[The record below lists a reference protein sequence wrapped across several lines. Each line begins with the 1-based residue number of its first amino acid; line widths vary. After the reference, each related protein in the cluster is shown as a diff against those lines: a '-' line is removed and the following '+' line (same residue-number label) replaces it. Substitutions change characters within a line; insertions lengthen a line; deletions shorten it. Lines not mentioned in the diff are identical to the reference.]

1 MRTIDPILNENLR
14 RIQLWN
20 GINVDKTPSGYF
32 ELDPAMKENF
42 SGFKWTKDMNA
53 PGSFRDKT
61 KYRFEQIVTGEIFIL
76 TMKEMARISSANRWH
91 QATWGGTQMVEGKRK
106 KRGIIRFLGVA

>member
-1 MRTIDPILNENLR
+1 MKTIDPILNENLR

-20 GINVDKTPSGYF
+20 SPSGYF

-42 SGFKWTKDMNA
+42 NGFKWTKNMYA
-53 PGSFRDKT
+53 PGSFKDKT
-61 KYRFEQIVTGEIFIL
+61 KYRFEQIVTGEIFTL
-76 TMKEMARISSANRWH
+76 TMREMAIVSSSHKWH
-91 QATWGGTQMVEGKRK
+91 KATWGGTQMVNGMRK